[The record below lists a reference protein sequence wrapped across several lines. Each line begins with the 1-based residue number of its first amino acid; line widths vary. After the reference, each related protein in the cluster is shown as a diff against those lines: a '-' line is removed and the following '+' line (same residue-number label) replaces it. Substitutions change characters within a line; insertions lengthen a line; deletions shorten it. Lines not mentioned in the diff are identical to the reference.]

1 MAEPRPLI
9 AARGVSVRL
18 DGRTILHGI
27 DLEARASEILAILGP
42 NGAGKST
49 LLRALAG
56 LVPAGG
62 EILIQGA
69 TLRAL
74 SLGERARRIGYVP
87 QQSGLDAPLLVREV
101 VGQARYAHTGWLTAL
116 AAAPST
122 STTASAHRQAIDEAM
137 QSVDIGHLADEK
149 FTKISH
155 GERRR
160 VLLARALATS
170 ASIILLDEPTAGLD
184 VAHILGLFET
194 LQAVAARGRAVVV
207 VLHQLDEARRW
218 ADRALLLAGGRCL
231 AAGAT
236 RDVIAADP
244 VRRAYGVDVIEG
256 GGLGYRRSPA

>member
-1 MAEPRPLI
+1 L
-9 AARGVSVRL
+9 SVRL

-27 DLEARASEILAILGP
+27 DLDARATEILAILGP

-56 LVPAGG
+56 LTRADG
-62 EILIQGA
+62 EILIEGTA
-69 TLRAL
+69 LRAL
-74 SLGERARRIGYVP
+74 SLGERARRIGFVP

-101 VGQARYAHTGWLTAL
+101 VGQARYAHTGWLATL
-116 AAAPST
+116 
-122 STTASAHRQAIDEAM
+122 STTATMAPSDRQAIDEAM
-137 QSVDIGHLADEK
+137 QSVDIGHLADDK

-244 VRRAYGVDVIEG
+244 VRRAYGVEVIEG

>member
-1 MAEPRPLI
+1 LI
-9 AARGVSVRL
+9 DARGVGVRL

-27 DLEARASEILAILGP
+27 DLEARASQILAILGP

-56 LVPAGG
+56 LVPADG
-62 EILIQGA
+62 EILIEGTA
-69 TLRAL
+69 LPAL
-74 SLGERARRIGYVP
+74 SLAERARRIGYVP

-101 VGQARYAHTGWLTAL
+101 VGQARYAHTGWLTSL
-116 AAAPST
+116 
-122 STTASAHRQAIDEAM
+122 TTATMASTDRQAIDEAM
-137 QSVDIGHLADEK
+137 QSVDVGHLADDR